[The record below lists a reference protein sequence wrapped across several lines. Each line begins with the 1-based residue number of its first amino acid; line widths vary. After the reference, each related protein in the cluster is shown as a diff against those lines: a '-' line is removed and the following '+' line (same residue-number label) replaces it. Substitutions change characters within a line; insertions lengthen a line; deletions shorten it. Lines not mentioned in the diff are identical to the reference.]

1 MDRLKVILVHD
12 GSRGSTASFD
22 QGALPEGIEIVGSLR
37 IDGLSAGNNPR
48 DGQPSMSDKAGLH
61 PRISGEADLHPGV
74 SEDIAGLVQR
84 GSKHQVPD
92 RVFPLSEPGGIE
104 ERPVRLTRT
113 ELEVLRLLAK
123 GQQNKE
129 IANEMYI
136 SVNTVK
142 SHVSSILRKLR
153 VRNRAQAVRYVYR
166 CGMRQ

>member
-113 ELEVLRLLAK
+113 CLLYTSQP
-123 GQQNKE
+123 GR
-129 IANEMYI
+129 IHGNEACSAYPQTP
-136 SVNTVK
+136 SGAYCN
-142 SHVSSILRKLR
+142 
-153 VRNRAQAVRYVYR
+153 AG
-166 CGMRQ
+166 CDCP

>member
-12 GSRGSTASFD
+12 GTSGSTTSLD
-22 QGALPEGIEIVGSLR
+22 PGILPEGIEIVGSLR
-37 IDGLSAGNNPR
+37 IDGLSASRGAR
-48 DGQPSMSDKAGLH
+48 DGPRPISGKAGLH
-61 PRISGEADLHPGV
+61 LGV
-74 SEDIAGLVQR
+74 SESIAGVVQR
-84 GSKHQVPD
+84 NSNHDVSR
-92 RVFPLSEPGGIE
+92 RVFPLSEPEEIE
-104 ERPVRLTRT
+104 ARPVSLTRT

-129 IANEMYI
+129 IAEEMFI

-166 CGMRQ
+166 CGMWQ